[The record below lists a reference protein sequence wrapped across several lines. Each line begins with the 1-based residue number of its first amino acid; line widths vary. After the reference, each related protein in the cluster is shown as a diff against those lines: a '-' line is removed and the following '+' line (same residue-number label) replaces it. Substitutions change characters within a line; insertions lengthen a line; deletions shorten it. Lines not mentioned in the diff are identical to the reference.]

1 MLHWCSKQPVL
12 AGHGAVVVPAGFCTD
27 VEIVKAIEDRGW
39 SGSGDKSAV
48 IELPLPEEPSPGL
61 GFGLG
66 FGLGLLLSAVVSVVP
81 EEFVDPEVG
90 LVVPV
95 AGWSSWVIV
104 DPVSADWDDCVFVTF
119 GFEIVLI
126 VVSLDVISKPIVD
139 VDPVE
144 IELSELEDD
153 TSVIDDVDEMVV
165 VERVDDV
172 QVAKELQ

>member
-1 MLHWCSKQPVL
+1 
-12 AGHGAVVVPAGFCTD
+12 
-27 VEIVKAIEDRGW
+27 
-39 SGSGDKSAV
+39 
-48 IELPLPEEPSPGL
+48 
-61 GFGLG
+61 
-66 FGLGLLLSAVVSVVP
+66 
-81 EEFVDPEVG
+81 
-90 LVVPV
+90 
-95 AGWSSWVIV
+95 
-104 DPVSADWDDCVFVTF
+104 VFVTF

>member
-1 MLHWCSKQPVL
+1 M
-12 AGHGAVVVPAGFCTD
+12 
-27 VEIVKAIEDRGW
+27 
-39 SGSGDKSAV
+39 
-48 IELPLPEEPSPGL
+48 
-61 GFGLG
+61 
-66 FGLGLLLSAVVSVVP
+66 
-81 EEFVDPEVG
+81 
-90 LVVPV
+90 
-95 AGWSSWVIV
+95 
-104 DPVSADWDDCVFVTF
+104 FVTF

>member
-1 MLHWCSKQPVL
+1 
-12 AGHGAVVVPAGFCTD
+12 
-27 VEIVKAIEDRGW
+27 
-39 SGSGDKSAV
+39 
-48 IELPLPEEPSPGL
+48 
-61 GFGLG
+61 
-66 FGLGLLLSAVVSVVP
+66 
-81 EEFVDPEVG
+81 
-90 LVVPV
+90 
-95 AGWSSWVIV
+95 
-104 DPVSADWDDCVFVTF
+104 VTF